1 MSETRRIEEVVAG
14 VLHRHDA
21 VSGAWWTEE
30 QVASLQAALVE
41 AIDRAAWPAT
51 PAAGEGEAVRVEP
64 CSRMLEDLDT
74 GERVEVVAVIRA
86 TVESRRGERREAVAL
101 IPSVPGCLH
110 ADVAR
115 ALSRPAAAEVEEG
128 AMGADEMWLHWSS
141 GHESA
146 ALQGLRTAT
155 DDEAHRF
162 LGMVA
167 DWQRCP
173 MPSDH
178 DAAAALR
185 SEAPGDACRLCGH
198 EWHRHDPADGR
209 CDCASDDARNGAVC
223 PCGRDLS
230 WMQHRIAGLSR
241 DALEVRAARRGEG
254 GGE

>member
-1 MSETRRIEEVVAG
+1 MSDETRSIEEAIAG

-101 IPSVPGCLH
+101 IPSVPGCFH

-115 ALSRPAAAEVEEG
+115 AFARSAAPEVGG
-128 AMGADEMWLHWSS
+128 AMDADEMWADWSS
-141 GHESA
+141 GHEDA

-155 DDEAHRF
+155 DDEARRF
-162 LGMVA
+162 LGMIA

-173 MPSDH
+173 MPGDH
-178 DAAAALR
+178 DAIDAIVALR
-185 SEAPGDACRLCGH
+185 SEAPGEELTTEDTHLLRALADDIEREERGATPYIPTGTPGRL
-198 EWHRHDPADGR
+198 R
-209 CDCASDDARNGAVC
+209 
-223 PCGRDLS
+223 
-230 WMQHRIAGLSR
+230 RIA
-241 DALEVRAARRGEG
+241 DKIAARRGEG